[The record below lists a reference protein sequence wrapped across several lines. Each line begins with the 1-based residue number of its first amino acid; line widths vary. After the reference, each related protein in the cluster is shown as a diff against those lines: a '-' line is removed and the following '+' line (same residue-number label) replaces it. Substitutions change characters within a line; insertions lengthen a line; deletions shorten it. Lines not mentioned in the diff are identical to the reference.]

1 MMMNR
6 DRLGFWMR
14 LVAIVLA
21 VFFVGSFV
29 VLGLGGNVSYNL
41 FDLIG
46 NQDQQQTADPTA
58 GAEDQVAQAEK
69 ELEENPNDPEAIK
82 TLAALYY
89 QNGRYDDAARV
100 LENGR
105 EAAPEDEEIS
115 YTLGQVRLQQAQSAP
130 EGEQKELYDKS
141 GDAFAQTTELDPENE
156 DAYLA
161 AGEAYDQAG
170 QPAQAIKYWNG
181 YLELEPEGEQS
192 DAVKDRI
199 STLLEGGED
208 TTGGG
213 QS

>member
-6 DRLGFWMR
+6 DRIGFWMR

-21 VFFVGSFV
+21 VFFVGSFI
-29 VLGLGGNVSYNL
+29 VLGLGGNVNYNL

-46 NQDQQQTADPTA
+46 NQDQQTA
-58 GAEDQVAQAEK
+58 GPTEEPEDQVAAAEK
-69 ELEENPNDPEAIK
+69 ELEENPDDPENIK

-100 LENGR
+100 LEDGLQ
-105 EAAPEDEEIS
+105 AAPEDEEIS
-115 YTLGQVRLQQAQSAP
+115 YTLGQVRLQQAQTAP
-130 EGEQKELYDKS
+130 EDEQKELYDKA
-141 GDAFAQTTELDPENE
+141 GDAFARTTEVDPENE

-181 YLELEPEGEQS
+181 YLELEPDGEQS
-192 DAVKDRI
+192 EAVKDRI